1 MDQCELRGARLMPD
15 NQLKGRRDDQDGS
28 VCLESGLSGLPI
40 EDRFLASA
48 QRMLYEESVH
58 PSESGELRWH
68 QIPVFTGFGDYFVDL
83 ATSPETGSISPY
95 CRFILPPRT
104 GKTVVAGKIISH
116 AGLCSTF
123 VVPTKT
129 LVLQTMEELRRRIPG
144 VPIGLY
150 YSETKK
156 AVNNGVNIT
165 TYATLQRRFS
175 SRSLPEAIRRSA
187 LIFLDEAHHTITP
200 LRMET
205 LEKAFE
211 PKAVRIA
218 LTATPDYDHKRQLHR
233 FFPQLIHETDL
244 LAALETGL
252 LARARMWVAEV
263 DVDASVVRFI
273 AGDYDVET
281 LGRLMSSS
289 PFFKAVE
296 AFRYSDSNVNIPCL
310 VACASKQQAYD
321 LWIYLQKHRPAGRS
335 SPGLILGDMP
345 KKERQRLLSNFEGGD
360 VDTLIQVGVLIE
372 GWNAPRCKLLVDLAP
387 SLSRVRATQK
397 YFRVMT
403 PYENQEARIVV
414 LLPVRLP
421 RQPILPTD
429 LLLKPGQTYMCGDLL
444 WPANERQ
451 ADPERL
457 LEKTAVTPI
466 KSVKVKTR
474 LIVSASLARPALTPG
489 NREEILKVL
498 ASCPDFKLTSPLAR
512 TAFRR
517 CFFNHPLFVGTGEML
532 LRYLGVSGDLKA
544 YTAFLAGLTS
554 SDPGDRLLAE
564 HGGFTGE
571 VRCSCRDDF
580 EYVRQAVLES
590 NDNSGKPI
598 APYESALRSLCG
610 GLIEIASP
618 EEVLLI
624 TEQVGQL
631 FTLMQG
637 LQERQ
642 RYALI
647 HRFGLFGKPE
657 STWDEI
663 GIVLGVSKERVRQIF
678 FKALRVLRHRYRIR
692 ARDPHP
698 LLKFFLEPPNLLD
711 VLSPQA

>member
-1 MDQCELRGARLMPD
+1 MPD
-15 NQLKGRRDDQDGS
+15 KQLSGRRNDQDGYM
-28 VCLESGLSGLPI
+28 CLERGPMSLPI
-40 EDRFLASA
+40 EDRLLASA
-48 QRMLYEESVH
+48 QKMLYEEPAH
-58 PSESGELRWH
+58 PSKTGELRWH
-68 QIPVFTGFGDYFVDL
+68 QIPVFTSFANYFLDL

-95 CRFILPPRT
+95 CRFILPPRS
-104 GKTVVAGKIISH
+104 GKTVVAGKIIAH

-123 VVPTKT
+123 VVPTKA
-129 LVLQTMEELRRRIPG
+129 LVLQTMEELRRQIPG

-150 YSETKK
+150 YSEIKN
-156 AVNNGVNIT
+156 AVTNGINIT
-165 TYATLQRRFS
+165 TYATLQRLFS
-175 SRSLPEAIRRSA
+175 SHSLPDAIRSSA

-205 LEKAFE
+205 LQNAFE

-218 LTATPDYDHKRQLHR
+218 FTATPDYDHKRQLHR

-244 LAALETGL
+244 LAALDTGL
-252 LARARMWVAEV
+252 LAPARMWVAEV

-273 AGDYDVET
+273 AGDYDAET

-321 LWIYLQKHRPAGRS
+321 LWVYLRKHRPVGRPC
-335 SPGLILGDMP
+335 PGLILGDTP
-345 KKERQRLLSNFEGGD
+345 QKERQRLLSGFEGGD

-372 GWNAPRCKLLVDLAP
+372 GWNAPRCKLLLDLAP

-403 PYENQEARIVV
+403 RYENQEARIVV
-414 LLPVRLP
+414 LLPMRLP

-429 LLLKPGQTYMCGDLL
+429 LLLKPGENYMCGALL
-444 WPANERQ
+444 SPTNERD
-451 ADPERL
+451 ANVERL
-457 LEKTAVTPI
+457 LEKTASTPI

-474 LIVSASLARPALTPG
+474 LIVSASLARPTLNPG

-498 ASCPDFKLTSPLAR
+498 ASCPDFKLIPRPERSVFKR
-512 TAFRR
+512 F
-517 CFFNHPLFVGTGEML
+517 FFNHPLFAGTGEML
-532 LRYLGVSGDLKA
+532 LRYLGVSRDLKA
-544 YTAFLAGLTS
+544 YDAFLAGLSS

-571 VRCSCRDDF
+571 IQRSCLDDF
-580 EYVRQAVLES
+580 EYIRQAALES
-590 NDNSGKPI
+590 NDNAGKPI
-598 APYESALRSLCG
+598 EPYQSALRSLCG
-610 GLIEIASP
+610 GLMEIASP
-618 EEVLLI
+618 EEVLLL
-624 TEQVGQL
+624 TEQVGQV
-631 FTLMQG
+631 FGLMQE

-642 RYALI
+642 RYVLI
-647 HRFGLFGKPE
+647 HRLGLFGKPE

-663 GIVLGVSKERVRQIF
+663 GVDLGVSKERVRQIF
-678 FKALRVLRHRYRIR
+678 SKALRMIRYRHRVRIR
-692 ARDPHP
+692 DSHP
-698 LLKFFLEPPNLLD
+698 LVRFFLECPNLLD
-711 VLSPQA
+711 ILPSQG